1 MLLNVTAYR
10 LKGDAVVPGSA
21 VDLSPYRN
29 GQTLRWIAPAGQ
41 WRVAVVSSQT
51 MPKSWNPLNH
61 ELGNR
66 YVAKYFQ
73 QFENL
78 CPGESGKGL
87 DFFWH
92 DGEWLF
98 LYDFG
103 LTLYWSRQFAGEF
116 QKRKGYDIVP
126 VLPALFSDIGPRT
139 PKIRLDYF
147 DVSVSLMEES
157 FFRPIFDWHYRR
169 GMLYCVDQ
177 SGRGG
182 LPNEFGDY
190 FRTHRWYTAPGHDR
204 HLGEAR
210 DAYSVKNKVG
220 SSIAHLYQRPRTF
233 LEGFFGTGWGN
244 TPSDL
249 REHLANSLMLG
260 SNLWSSV
267 CFFYTQ
273 YGGWWEF
280 ATASDD
286 FRAPYA
292 PHRRELTKW
301 YERLAY
307 LLSQGVHRCDV
318 AVVYPVAPRQASMSK
333 ELYWGA
339 YGCRRSQPQ
348 CRIRHCSTAFDGG
361 HRFRFYRLPI
371 AGTIQDAEQ
380 GAVGFWRNVSSPGPA
395 SPLGSQLFHN

>member
-1 MLLNVTAYR
+1 
-10 LKGDAVVPGSA
+10 
-21 VDLSPYRN
+21 
-29 GQTLRWIAPAGQ
+29 
-41 WRVAVVSSQT
+41 
-51 MPKSWNPLNH
+51 
-61 ELGNR
+61 
-66 YVAKYFQ
+66 
-73 QFENL
+73 
-78 CPGESGKGL
+78 
-87 DFFWH
+87 
-92 DGEWLF
+92 
-98 LYDFG
+98 
-103 LTLYWSRQFAGEF
+103 
-116 QKRKGYDIVP
+116 
-126 VLPALFSDIGPRT
+126 
-139 PKIRLDYF
+139 
-147 DVSVSLMEES
+147 MEES
-157 FFRPIFDWHYRR
+157 FFRPIFDWHYQR

-286 FRAPYA
+286 FRAPT
-292 PHRRELTKW
+292 RRTDANS
-301 YERLAY
+301 RN
-307 LLSQGVHRCDV
+307 
-318 AVVYPVAPRQASMSK
+318 
-333 ELYWGA
+333 
-339 YGCRRSQPQ
+339 
-348 CRIRHCSTAFDGG
+348 
-361 HRFRFYRLPI
+361 
-371 AGTIQDAEQ
+371 GTIAL
-380 GAVGFWRNVSSPGPA
+380 RIS
-395 SPLGSQLFHN
+395 